1 MVGCHLVKAVI
12 PGREGVK
19 GLAPEGETTE
29 FARENRAKLMQLAI
43 HLGFSHCKST
53 VYSFARPSNLLID
66 AGDGRQSFS
75 RGRSESA

>member
-43 HLGFSHCKST
+43 HLGF
-53 VYSFARPSNLLID
+53 LI
-66 AGDGRQSFS
+66 ANQQSIYLQGRQIC
-75 RGRSESA
+75 

>member
-1 MVGCHLVKAVI
+1 MVGCHLAKAVI

-43 HLGFSHCKST
+43 HLGF
-53 VYSFARPSNLLID
+53 LI
-66 AGDGRQSFS
+66 ANQQSIHLQGRQIC
-75 RGRSESA
+75 